1 MKSTAYEEILQMYP
15 LLSYEENRQKEG
27 HVSLLFE
34 KESFDIIEGL
44 HYSSRRYRLGN
55 GHETDV
61 YVAFLSPN
69 AKAQLAVSA
78 APLHKIKKVKKHAE
92 QFPRK
97 AYYATNASFFHYFN
111 NGDLT
116 PYSIQIV
123 NGVVMAEPGNDKP
136 QYSTNW
142 VGVLK
147 DGTPVIADADAY
159 FSTYEGKLDY
169 AVGGGLILIKDGEIR
184 LHDDPDHDPRTTV
197 AIATDGTVIL
207 LCADGRREDS
217 FGLTYGDTIEIFT
230 NLGYEIRDLL
240 NLDGGGSTTV
250 VLREKDGTLVTKN
263 VPSGPPLPVSYRK
276 YDLEKP
282 TPKGDTLARAV
293 ADCLLIV
300 EK

>member
-1 MKSTAYEEILQMYP
+1 MTAYEEILQLYP
-15 LLSYEENRQKEG
+15 LVSYEENRKTEG
-27 HVSLLFE
+27 DVTLLFE

-44 HYSSRRYRLGN
+44 HYCSRRYQVGDGRGV
-55 GHETDV
+55 DV
-61 YVAFLSPN
+61 HIAFLSPT

-78 APLHKIKKVKKHAE
+78 APLRSVKMVKKHAE

-111 NGDLT
+111 GGDLT
-116 PYSIQIV
+116 PYGIQIV
-123 NGVVMAEPGNDKP
+123 NGVVMAEPGKDKP
-136 QYSTNW
+136 QYATNW
-142 VGVLK
+142 IGVLK

-159 FSTYEGKLDY
+159 YSTYEGKLDY
-169 AVGGGLILIKDGEIR
+169 AVGGGLVLIKDGEIR
-184 LHDDPDHDPRTTV
+184 LHDDAGKGPRTVV

-217 FGLTYGDTIEIFT
+217 CGISYGDTIDIFT
-230 NLGYEIRDLL
+230 HLGYEIRDLL

-250 VLREKDGTLVTKN
+250 ILREEDGTLVTKN

-276 YDLEKP
+276 YGLVKP
-282 TPKGDTLARAV
+282 TPQGDTLSRAV

-300 EK
+300 EKE